1 MSDQPRFS
9 HPIYNLLPTEI
20 AGFDSRAQLA
30 LDMHC
35 SWNHATDG
43 VWRQL
48 DPILWEITDNPWV
61 VLQTLLISRGVP
73 MLLGGDE
80 FRRTQG
86 GNNNAYCQDN
96 ETSWHDWSYL
106 EQHKANFRFTSG
118 MIAFRRARPILSKER
133 FYTDAEIHWF
143 SQQGG
148 LPNWSDKE
156 EKQFGCL
163 IHEDE
168 QQELCLMFNAG
179 ADAVNFS
186 LPPALPGTRWHL
198 AVDTSHEAPQDLF
211 AAGEEPP
218 SENPQT
224 HHLSPQS
231 SAVLLA
237 RGTNGQR
244 FQTAL
249 PEAE

>member
-1 MSDQPRFS
+1 
-9 HPIYNLLPTEI
+9 
-20 AGFDSRAQLA
+20 RA
-30 LDMHC
+30 H
-35 SWNHATDG
+35 
-43 VWRQL
+43 
-48 DPILWEITDNPWV
+48 
-61 VLQTLLISRGVP
+61 
-73 MLLGGDE
+73 
-80 FRRTQG
+80 
-86 GNNNAYCQDN
+86 
-96 ETSWHDWSYL
+96 
-106 EQHKANFRFTSG
+106 
-118 MIAFRRARPILSKER
+118 PILSKER

-168 QQELCLMFNAG
+168 QQAPCLMFNAG

-186 LPPALPGTRWHL
+186 LPPVLPGTRWHL

-224 HHLSPQS
+224 YHLSPQS

-249 PEAE
+249 PEAEGKECPRSRRCFWISAASCLPMGGIIIPADARRLTSS